1 MAYSCIFQDFTA
13 TSSGVLGFDVL
24 PNGHTKSIELKYR
37 VEPYSGHAF
46 PQGLM
51 PLTEE
56 RSSSFVPKDYTLF
69 LLMAALKMEA
79 RIGII
84 PADLT
89 LVAVSQIQQVL

>member
-1 MAYSCIFQDFTA
+1 
-13 TSSGVLGFDVL
+13 
-24 PNGHTKSIELKYR
+24 
-37 VEPYSGHAF
+37 
-46 PQGLM
+46 M